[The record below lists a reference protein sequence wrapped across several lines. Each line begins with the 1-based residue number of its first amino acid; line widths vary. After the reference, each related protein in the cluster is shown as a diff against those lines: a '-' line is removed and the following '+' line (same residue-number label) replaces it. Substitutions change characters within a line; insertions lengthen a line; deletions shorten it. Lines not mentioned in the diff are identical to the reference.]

1 MNNDRLAIFQ
11 SLKEVIIDNAYS
23 NLSINKNIDRFN
35 VYSGSYV
42 RNNVKGV
49 LRNLM
54 LLDFYIDNLANNGIK
69 SIKDNDLILLR
80 MGIYEIMLIDSIP
93 NYATVNEIVE
103 IAKKKCKGRDKFI
116 NGILRNYIRRKGDI
130 KLPSNP
136 MDKVSVEQSFPKWLA
151 EMIFE
156 QFGSEEGLKIIEGL
170 NSIPLLTLRVNRLKT
185 NRDDV
190 LKELRKTI
198 PAENNDNVIIVNE
211 GDVLNSDCYKNGKI
225 SVQGIASI
233 NAINCLNPV
242 KGSRVLDMCAA
253 PGGKT
258 TYMAELMNND
268 GHILACDIYEHR
280 LNLINKECKRLN
292 IDIVET
298 KAMDGTSF
306 DKDMEKSF
314 DYVLADVP
322 CSGLGVINK
331 KPEIRYNITKEKIEQ
346 LLDIQL
352 GILKNAGEYVKI
364 GGYIL
369 YSTCTINKDENEGI
383 INKFLYN
390 NDKFKLVEKYTALP
404 YNGKV
409 DGFFYCKLYRLN

>member
-103 IAKKKCKGRDKFI
+103 IAKKKCKGREKFI

-130 KLPSNP
+130 KLPLNP

-151 EMIFE
+151 EMIFK
-156 QFGSEEGLKIIEGL
+156 QYGSEEGLKIIEGL
-170 NSIPLLTLRVNRLKT
+170 NTIPLLTLRVNRLIT
-185 NRDDV
+185 NREQV
-190 LKELRKTI
+190 LEELRDTI
-198 PAENNDNVIIVNE
+198 PAESNNNVIIVNE
-211 GDVLNSDCYKNGKI
+211 GDVLNSDCFKMGKI

-242 KGSRVLDMCAA
+242 KGSEVLDMCAA

-268 GHILACDIYEHR
+268 GHILACDIYDHR
-280 LNLINKECKRLN
+280 LNLITKECKRLN

-331 KPEIRYNITKEKIEQ
+331 KPEIRYNVTKENIEQ
-346 LLDIQL
+346 LLNIQL
-352 GILKNAGEYVKI
+352 DILKNAGKYVKI

-383 INKFLYN
+383 INKFLN
-390 NDKFKLVEKYTALP
+390 HNDKFKLVEKYTALP

>member
-1 MNNDRLAIFQ
+1 
-11 SLKEVIIDNAYS
+11 
-23 NLSINKNIDRFN
+23 
-35 VYSGSYV
+35 
-42 RNNVKGV
+42 
-49 LRNLM
+49 
-54 LLDFYIDNLANNGIK
+54 
-69 SIKDNDLILLR
+69 
-80 MGIYEIMLIDSIP
+80 
-93 NYATVNEIVE
+93 
-103 IAKKKCKGRDKFI
+103 
-116 NGILRNYIRRKGDI
+116 
-130 KLPSNP
+130 

-190 LKELRKTI
+190 LKELRDTI
-198 PAENNDNVIIVNE
+198 PAESNNNVIIVNE
-211 GDVLNSDCYKNGKI
+211 GDVLNSDCYKSGKI

-233 NAINCLNPV
+233 NAINCLNPI

-268 GHILACDIYEHR
+268 GHILACDIYDHR

-383 INKFLYN
+383 INKFLNN

-409 DGFFYCKLYRLN
+409 DGFFYCKLCRLN

>member
-190 LKELRKTI
+190 LKELRDTI
-198 PAENNDNVIIVNE
+198 PAESNNNVIIVNE

-268 GHILACDIYEHR
+268 GHILACDIYDHR

-383 INKFLYN
+383 INKFLNN

-409 DGFFYCKLYRLN
+409 DGFFYCKLCRLN